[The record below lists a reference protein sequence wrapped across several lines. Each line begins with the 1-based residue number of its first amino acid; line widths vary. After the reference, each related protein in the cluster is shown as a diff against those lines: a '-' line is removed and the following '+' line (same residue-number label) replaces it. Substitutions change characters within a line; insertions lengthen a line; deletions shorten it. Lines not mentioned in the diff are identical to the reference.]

1 MAHSTNRLRDGV
13 TRRGFIRATTW
24 LGAGYLA
31 SGQTRGAEGGARQ
44 ATDDRIEG
52 FTAEILKTY
61 DSQGVHRT
69 GTDVD
74 RQSGEWLRGEAERA
88 SGRASLE
95 GFALNRFDPVNAFVE
110 VGGQR
115 FEGLPFFDGGTTD
128 AAGVS
133 GPIGPG
139 SVHFAVV
146 DRAALGTEG
155 EFLAA
160 TRRDGQTHA
169 IVVATSTDVPGLV
182 PSNARH
188 FANPYGCPVL
198 QVSSTAREPL
208 EQARRDG
215 TSVRVV
221 CHATRSAVT
230 AFNVVAMVEGRDRT
244 LAPVVVITPRSGWW
258 NCAAERGGGIV
269 CWLEALRAAGAAQT
283 RRRVMF
289 LASSGHELGHLGL
302 DAFLHANTSL
312 IKSAHAW
319 IHLGANIGAG
329 DPETAAGARLQAS
342 GDDLEHAMA
351 TALDAFKAPIAD
363 RLPRGRVPAGEA
375 RNLHTGGARYVSVL
389 GQGNRWFHHA
399 DDRYPR
405 SVGAPLVARYARGVA
420 RAVVT
425 LAG

>member
-1 MAHSTNRLRDGV
+1 MAHFASLPRDGV
-13 TRRGFIRATTW
+13 TRRGFLRATTW

-31 SGQTRGAEGGARQ
+31 SGQTRAAEGGARQ
-44 ATDDRIEG
+44 ATDDRVEG
-52 FTAEILKTY
+52 FAAEMLKAY

-88 SGRASLE
+88 GGRASLE
-95 GFALNRFDPVNAFVE
+95 GFTLNRFDPVNAFVE
-110 VGGQR
+110 VSGQR

-128 AAGVS
+128 AVGIS

-139 SVHFAVV
+139 AVHLAVA
-146 DRAALGTEG
+146 DRAAVGTEG
-155 EFLAA
+155 EFLA
-160 TRRDGQTHA
+160 TLRRDGQTRA
-169 IVVATSTDVPGLV
+169 IVVVTSSAEPGLV

-198 QVSSTAREPL
+198 QVSSTAREIL
-208 EQARRDG
+208 EKARRDG
-215 TSVRVV
+215 TPVRVV
-221 CHATRSAVT
+221 CHATRSSVT
-230 AFNVVAMVEGRDRT
+230 AFNVVAMVEGRDPA
-244 LAPVVVITPRSGWW
+244 LAPVMVITPRSGWW

-269 CWLEALRAAGAAQT
+269 CWLEAMRATAAAQA
-283 RRRVMF
+283 RRRVIF

-302 DAFLHANTSL
+302 DAFLHANSSL
-312 IKSAHAW
+312 IRSAHAW

-329 DPETAAGARLQAS
+329 DPSTAAGARLQAS
-342 GDDLEHAMA
+342 DDDVEREMA
-351 TALDAFKAPIAD
+351 TALEAFKAPIAD

-375 RNLHTGGARYVSVL
+375 RNLHTGGARYVSLL

-405 SVGAPLVARYARGVA
+405 SVGAPLVARYARSVA
-420 RAVVT
+420 RAVLT